1 MCTGVF
7 SADLR
12 ASYPPSI
19 TGFSLEPGGNMKRLG
34 DILIESGFLSAAELS
49 EALTNSKET
58 GKRLGE
64 VIVEMGLMS
73 EFDILRAVSSQYDYP
88 IIDLTSI
95 DIDPKATALFDEKY
109 CVDNCVL
116 PIGFDGDNLV
126 VAIDDPMNILTMDDL
141 VFRSGYNVT
150 PMLATKS
157 SILDAVKVN
166 YGKEQAAQAAEELGI
181 DMSSDLDG
189 LDSELSEAVNSAPVV
204 KLVNS
209 MIDYAI
215 RAGSSDIHIEPMEDR
230 VRVRIRIDG
239 VMQEVMSN
247 PLAAK
252 DAITTR
258 IKILGGMNIAEKRI
272 PQDGRIRTEING
284 EPVDMRVSILP
295 CITGEKTVIRIL
307 AKNDGNL
314 NRKYLGISDHNNA
327 LIDKIIKVP
336 QGVCLVSGPTGSGK
350 TTTLY
355 TILSE
360 KNTPE
365 VNIITVEDP
374 VEIRI
379 PGLNQVQVNA
389 KAGMTFASGLR
400 SILRQDPDIV
410 LVGEIRDGETAE
422 IAMRAAITGHLVFS
436 TIHTNDA
443 VSSINRLIDMGI
455 EPYMV
460 STAVVGVISQRL
472 VRRICTNCRKAYEPD
487 EFDKEQLKLEPGQKL
502 YKGEGCT
509 ECNGSGYKGRIA
521 IHEIIC
527 MTKGMKL
534 LLEKRA
540 PEEDMRVQAVSEGT
554 QMLFDSA
561 KALVLE
567 GISTVD
573 EMNRVAY
580 SIDG

>member
-1 MCTGVF
+1 
-7 SADLR
+7 
-12 ASYPPSI
+12 
-19 TGFSLEPGGNMKRLG
+19 MKRLG
-34 DILIESGFLSAAELS
+34 DILIESGFLTAAELA
-49 EALTNSKET
+49 EALSVQKET

-64 VIVEMGLMS
+64 VITEMGLMS
-73 EFDILRAVSSQYDYP
+73 EFDILRAVSSQYSYP
-88 IIDLTSI
+88 IIDLSSI
-95 DIDPKATALFDEKY
+95 DVDPKATQLLDEKF
-109 CVDNCVL
+109 CTENVVV
-116 PIGFDGDNLV
+116 PIGFDDNKLV
-126 VAIDDPMNILTMDDL
+126 VAIDDPLNLL
-141 VFRSGYNVT
+141 VQDELQFRTGYEIVL
-150 PMLATKS
+150 MLATGS
-157 SILDAVKVN
+157 GILDTIRAT
-166 YGKEQAAQAAEELGI
+166 YGRESAAQAAQELDADLANEEIEGL
-181 DMSSDLDG
+181 SD
-189 LDSELSEAVNSAPVV
+189 EMSEAVNSAPVV

-230 VRVRIRIDG
+230 IRVRIRIDG
-239 VMQEVMSN
+239 VMQEVMSSPIN
-247 PLAAK
+247 VK
-252 DAITTR
+252 EAIITR

-272 PQDGRIRTEING
+272 PQDGRIQTVINDQ
-284 EPVDMRVSILP
+284 PVDMRVSILP

-314 NRKYLGISDHNNA
+314 NRKYLGISDHNNMM
-327 LIDKIIKVP
+327 IDKIIKVP
-336 QGVCLVSGPTGSGK
+336 QGICLISGPTGSGK

-355 TILSE
+355 TLLAE

-365 VNIITVEDP
+365 TNIITVEDP

-400 SILRQDPDIV
+400 SILRQDPDII

-443 VSSINRLIDMGI
+443 VSSINRLIDMGL

-460 STAVVGVISQRL
+460 SSALVGVVAQRL
-472 VRRICTNCRKAYEPD
+472 VRRICTECRKPYEPD
-487 EFDKEQLKLEPGQKL
+487 EYEKEKMKLEPGQKL
-502 YKGEGCT
+502 YKGEGCP

-521 IHEIIC
+521 IHEVVVI
-527 MTKGMKL
+527 TKGMKV

-540 PEEDMRVQAVSEGT
+540 SEEEMKQLAIKEGT
-554 QMLFDSA
+554 LMLVDSA
-561 KALVLE
+561 AALCME

-580 SIDG
+580 SVDG

>member
-1 MCTGVF
+1 
-7 SADLR
+7 
-12 ASYPPSI
+12 
-19 TGFSLEPGGNMKRLG
+19 MKRLG
-34 DILIESGFLSAAELS
+34 DILVESGFLNATELAEVLGVQ
-49 EALTNSKET
+49 KET

-64 VIVEMGLMS
+64 VIVESGLMS

-95 DIDPKATALFDEKY
+95 DVDPKATALLNQKFCE
-109 CVDNCVL
+109 DNVVL
-116 PIGFDGDNLV
+116 PIGFDNDNLV
-126 VAIDDPMNILTMDDL
+126 VAIDDPMNITIEDELQFQT
-141 VFRSGYNVT
+141 GYQIT
-150 PMLATKS
+150 LMLATHT
-157 SILDAVKVN
+157 SIIDAIKVN
-166 YGKEQAAQAAEELGI
+166 YGKESAAKAAEELN
-181 DMSSDLDG
+181 SDLAKDEQEG
-189 LDSELSEAVNSAPVV
+189 GSEFDDAVNSAPVV

-215 RAGSSDIHIEPMEDR
+215 RAKSSDIHIEPLEDR

-247 PLAAK
+247 PLSAR

-272 PQDGRIRTEING
+272 PQDGRITTEING

-295 CITGEKTVIRIL
+295 TVTGEKTVIRIL
-307 AKNDGNL
+307 AKNDANL
-314 NRKYLGISDHNNA
+314 NRKWLGISDHNND
-327 LIDKIIKVP
+327 LINKIIKVP
-336 QGVCLVSGPTGSGK
+336 QGICLISGPTGSGK

-355 TILSE
+355 TLLAE

-374 VEIRI
+374 VEIKI

-400 SILRQDPDIV
+400 SILRQDPDII

-443 VSSINRLIDMGI
+443 VSSINRLIDMGL

-460 STAVVGVISQRL
+460 STALVGVVSQRL
-472 VRRICTNCRKAYEPD
+472 VRRICTNCREAIEPD
-487 EFDKEQLKLEPGQKL
+487 EFEIQSLRLDPGQKI
-502 YKGEGCT
+502 YKGKGCT
-509 ECNGSGYKGRIA
+509 ECGDKGYKGRIA
-521 IHEIIC
+521 IHEIVV
-527 MTKGMKL
+527 MTKKMKA
-534 LLEKRA
+534 LLERRA
-540 PEEDMRVQAVSEGT
+540 SEEDMRQLAVTEGT
-554 QMLFDSA
+554 QMLQESA
-561 KALVLE
+561 RALVLE
-567 GISTVD
+567 GITTVD
-573 EMNRVAY
+573 ELNRVAY
-580 SIDG
+580 TID

>member
-1 MCTGVF
+1 
-7 SADLR
+7 
-12 ASYPPSI
+12 
-19 TGFSLEPGGNMKRLG
+19 MKRLG
-34 DILIESGFLSAAELS
+34 DILVESGFLNATELA
-49 EALTNSKET
+49 EALTVQKET

-64 VIVEMGLMS
+64 VIVENGLLS
-73 EFDILRAVSSQYDYP
+73 EFDILRAVSSQYNYP
-88 IIDLTSI
+88 IIDLTSL
-95 DIDPKATALFDEKY
+95 DIDPKATALLDEKF
-109 CVDNCVL
+109 CTENVVL
-116 PIGFDGDNLV
+116 PIGFDNDNLV
-126 VAIDDPMNILTMDDL
+126 VAIDDPMNITIEDELQ
-141 VFRSGYNVT
+141 FRTGYNIT
-150 PMLATKS
+150 LMLATRS

-166 YGKEQAAQAAEELGI
+166 YGKESAAKAAEELGVE
-181 DMSSDLDG
+181 LDADVSAT
-189 LDSELSEAVNSAPVV
+189 DSEMMDAINSAPVV

-215 RAGSSDIHIEPMEDR
+215 RAGSSDIHVEPLEDR
-230 VRVRIRIDG
+230 IRVRIRIDG

-247 PLAAK
+247 PISAK

-295 CITGEKTVIRIL
+295 VITGEKTVIRIL

-314 NRKYLGISDHNNA
+314 NRKYLGISDHNNE

-336 QGVCLVSGPTGSGK
+336 QGICLISGPTGSGK

-355 TILSE
+355 TLLAE

-365 VNIITVEDP
+365 TNIITVEDP

-379 PGLNQVQVNA
+379 PGINQCQVNA

-443 VSSINRLIDMGI
+443 VSSINRLIDMGL

-460 STAVVGVISQRL
+460 CSALVGVVSQRL
-472 VRRICTNCRKAYEPD
+472 VRRICTNCREAIEPGED
-487 EFDKEQLKLEPGQKL
+487 DIAFLRLEPGQKI
-502 YKGEGCT
+502 YKGKGCT
-509 ECNGSGYKGRIA
+509 ECNEKGYKGRIA
-521 IHEIIC
+521 IHEIVV
-527 MTKGMKL
+527 MTRKMKAL
-534 LLEKRA
+534 VEKRA
-540 PEEDMRVQAVSEGT
+540 SEDEMRNLAISEGT
-554 QMLFDSA
+554 QMLQDSA
-561 KALVLE
+561 RDLVLE
-567 GISTVD
+567 GITTV
-573 EMNRVAY
+573 EELNRVAY
-580 SIDG
+580 TID